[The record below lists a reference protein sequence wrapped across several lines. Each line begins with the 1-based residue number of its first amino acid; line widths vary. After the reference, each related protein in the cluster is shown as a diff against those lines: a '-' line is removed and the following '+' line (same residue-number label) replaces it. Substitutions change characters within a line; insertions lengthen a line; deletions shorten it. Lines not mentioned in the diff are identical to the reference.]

1 MRKLERLQQ
10 AGKLWLVAGALAVL
24 GIFPTATLAQNP
36 HAQQAASQASDNQAL
51 ADQIQQLR
59 EQVSRLQ
66 QTIQQQSAQ
75 KKSGTSPAPG
85 MQMGAKK
92 NPPGMSMQD
101 DMGEMGMKAGAMPM
115 GDMGEMSGMSGGK
128 PGMGME
134 GMGMGAMKGGMS
146 MMDDMDEMGSTKQ
159 SQDPAM
165 TGMAAMGTMKA
176 APKMAMQSALPGF
189 PGASHL
195 YHIGST
201 GFFLD
206 HPKHIT
212 LTNEQRTRL
221 SQIQQKALLE
231 KATAQRKVDEAE
243 QQLFTLT
250 GADQPNQ
257 ANIEAKIQEIA
268 GLRAQQRLA
277 YIRTVGEASQ
287 VLTVEQQRQLVG
299 QAGKMASK

>member
-10 AGKLWLVAGALAVL
+10 AGKLWLVAGAWAVL

-101 DMGEMGMKAGAMPM
+101 DMGEMGMKMGAMPM
-115 GDMGEMSGMSGGK
+115 GDKGEMS
-128 PGMGME
+128 
-134 GMGMGAMKGGMS
+134 GMS
-146 MMDDMDEMGSTKQ
+146 MMDDMDEMGSMKQ

-176 APKMAMQSALPGF
+176 APRMAVQSALPGF